1 LASST
6 DTNVKKEKEKVMS
19 SLRSSKRVKE
29 LVFKRKEG
37 MEDLTNLSTNVMIT
51 EDNLILVTW
60 TPGIMA
66 WSMTIITF

>member
-1 LASST
+1 
-6 DTNVKKEKEKVMS
+6 MS
-19 SLRSSKRVKE
+19 NLQSSKRVKE
-29 LVFKRKEG
+29 LVFKCKEG
-37 MEDLTNLSTNVMIT
+37 VEDMTNLSTNVMIT

>member
-1 LASST
+1 
-6 DTNVKKEKEKVMS
+6 
-19 SLRSSKRVKE
+19 
-29 LVFKRKEG
+29 LVFKWKEG
-37 MEDLTNLSTNVMIT
+37 MEELVNLSTNVMIT

>member
-1 LASST
+1 MKRGRDSGGKIVGDFS
-6 DTNVKKEKEKVMS
+6 
-19 SLRSSKRVKE
+19 SSKRVKE
-29 LVFKRKEG
+29 LVFKWKEG
-37 MEDLTNLSTNVMIT
+37 MEELVNLSTNVMIT